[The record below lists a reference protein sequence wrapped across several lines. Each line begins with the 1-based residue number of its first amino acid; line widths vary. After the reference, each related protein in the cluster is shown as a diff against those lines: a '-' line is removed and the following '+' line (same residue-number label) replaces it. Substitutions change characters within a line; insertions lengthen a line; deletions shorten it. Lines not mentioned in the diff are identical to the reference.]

1 MSDVQFTIA
10 DMVRSARG
18 ENPSEFQTAFDAII
32 LDKIAAAVETKKADI
47 AQNYFNADETEEEE
61 ESSDT
66 VTNEEDSNENT
77 EATAGTEEA

>member
-61 ESSDT
+61 SSDT
-66 VTNEEDSNENT
+66 VTNEDDSNENT

>member
-18 ENPSEFQTAFDAII
+18 ENPSDFQSAFDAVI

-61 ESSDT
+61 SSDT

>member
-61 ESSDT
+61 SSDT

>member
-18 ENPSEFQTAFDAII
+18 ENPSEFQTAFDTII

-61 ESSDT
+61 SSDT